1 MQLETMRTGPS
12 GCPPQARP
20 ICIATATASLWRPRD
35 GQRMLRRSMTV
46 APAPAFS
53 VTLLAL
59 AGFLSGMGIRATDAL
74 LPVIAADFRISVAA
88 AGITVAAFTLPY
100 GLMQIVF
107 GPLGDRFGKMRVI
120 ACALA
125 AYAVATLACAAA
137 GSLSQLVVL
146 RAFAGGAAGGLIPLG
161 MAHIG
166 DMVPYEHRQAT
177 IGRFLTG
184 MVMAQ
189 LLSGPLGGIFGD
201 TLGWRGLFVLLGATA
216 LLAAFVLLRSA
227 RAPAAVPQG
236 GGFGLIRFVE
246 LFRRPEGRLVT
257 LSAFVDGFL
266 LFGSFAYLGAYLRE
280 AFGLPYTQ
288 VGLILA
294 AFGLGSLVY
303 TRLAGPMVRALG
315 EARLLLAGGLVLT
328 ACLAATVLAPDWRW
342 VVPAQFGLGLGF
354 FMFHGVLQ
362 ARATEAMPEARAT
375 AVSGFAMMLFLG
387 QAAGALLIGLA
398 ITQAGW
404 QAAYL
409 AWAAGILALSL
420 ALRGLL
426 GRRA

>member
-1 MQLETMRTGPS
+1 
-12 GCPPQARP
+12 
-20 ICIATATASLWRPRD
+20 
-35 GQRMLRRSMTV
+35 MTS
-46 APAPAFS
+46 PTHAFS
-53 VTLLAL
+53 VAPLAL

-74 LPVIAADFRISVAA
+74 LPVIATDFGVSVAA

-100 GLMQIVF
+100 GLMQVVF
-107 GPLGDRFGKMRVI
+107 GPLGDRFGKVLVI
-120 ACALA
+120 GCALA
-125 AYAVATLACAAA
+125 AYALATLACASA
-137 GSLSQLVVL
+137 GSLSQLAVL

-166 DMVPYEHRQAT
+166 DMVPYQDRQAT

-201 TLGWRGLFVLLGATA
+201 TLGWRGLFVVLGAAA
-216 LLAAFVLLRSA
+216 LVAAVVLLRGA
-227 RAPAAVPQG
+227 RTPVTVPQG
-236 GGFGLIRFVE
+236 GGFGLVRFIE
-246 LFRRPEGRLVT
+246 LFRRREGRLVT

-266 LFGSFAYLGAYLRE
+266 LFGSFAYLGSYLRE

-288 VGLILA
+288 VGLILS

-303 TRLAGPMVRALG
+303 TRYAGRMVRALG

-328 ACLAATVLAPDWRW
+328 ACLAATVLAPGWHW

-387 QAAGALLIGLA
+387 QAAGAMVIGLV
-398 ITQAGW
+398 ITHAGW

-409 AWAAGILALSL
+409 GWAAGVLVLALVL
-420 ALRGLL
+420 QGLL
-426 GRRA
+426 AQRG

>member
-1 MQLETMRTGPS
+1 
-12 GCPPQARP
+12 
-20 ICIATATASLWRPRD
+20 
-35 GQRMLRRSMTV
+35 MTV
-46 APAPAFS
+46 PPPPAFS

-74 LPVIAADFRISVAA
+74 LPVIAADFDISVAA

-100 GLMQIVF
+100 GLMQVVF
-107 GPLGDRFGKMRVI
+107 GPLGDRFGKVRVI
-120 ACALA
+120 AWALT
-125 AYAVATLACAAA
+125 AYAVTTLACAAA

-166 DMVPYEHRQAT
+166 DMVPYQHRQAT

-201 TLGWRGLFVLLGATA
+201 TLGWRGLFVLLGVAA
-216 LLAAFVLLRSA
+216 LAAAVVLLRSA
-227 RAPAAVPQG
+227 RAPVAVPQG
-236 GGFGLIRFVE
+236 GGFGLARFIE

-280 AFGLPYTQ
+280 AFLLPYTH
-288 VGLILA
+288 VGLILS

-303 TRLAGPMVRALG
+303 TRLAGWLVRGLG
-315 EARLLLAGGLVLT
+315 EARMLLLGGLLLT
-328 ACLAATVLAPDWRW
+328 VCLSATVLVPDWRW
-342 VVPAQFGLGLGF
+342 FVLVQFALGLGF

-387 QAAGALLIGLA
+387 QAAGALIIGFIIA
-398 ITQAGW
+398 HAGW
-404 QAAYL
+404 QTAYL
-409 AWAAGILALSL
+409 AWAAGILALSVV
-420 ALRGLL
+420 LRGLL
-426 GRRA
+426 KRRA